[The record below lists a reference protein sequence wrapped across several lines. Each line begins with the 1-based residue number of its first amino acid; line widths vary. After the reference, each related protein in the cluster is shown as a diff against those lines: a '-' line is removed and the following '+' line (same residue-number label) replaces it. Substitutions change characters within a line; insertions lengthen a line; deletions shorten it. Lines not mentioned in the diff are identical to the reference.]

1 MLESSKWHTFAIGWH
16 GVTLNQLGANRQ
28 NSACLLFARMTIH
41 CCFPLGTNRRF
52 ILRAVSLFRYI
63 NDIIARSS
71 QLDLR
76 KIVDEIVIASVRV
89 DDNDLLESVAGNLTT
104 DVLKQ
109 ANRQI
114 RFDANAARIMPRLQ
128 NLR

>member
-1 MLESSKWHTFAIGWH
+1 MLESSKWHAFAIGWH
-16 GVTLNQLGANRQ
+16 GVTLKQIGTKRP
-28 NSACLLFARMTIH
+28 NSARLLFTPLAIH
-41 CCFPLGTNRRF
+41 RCFPLGTNRRF

-109 ANRQI
+109 AKG
-114 RFDANAARIMPRLQ
+114 
-128 NLR
+128 